1 MQLSLIKTVHYW
13 LKHFDLLR
21 RSLFGEIKMIA
32 QCLSKL
38 MWFLIREFKIIL
50 WRRQSRSPSLRSSG
64 RKRRLWDNPFQ
75 GGFWLAVE
83 MVRSSILATIPGF
96 RQRIIPEPSFPSQ
109 GSQARGTR
117 LWRRWL
123 NDAVWIILAQEWALS
138 NLITAVLNIWSF
150 FK

>member
-32 QCLSKL
+32 QCLSKF
-38 MWFLIREFKIIL
+38 MWFLIREFKII
-50 WRRQSRSPSLRSSG
+50 
-64 RKRRLWDNPFQ
+64 
-75 GGFWLAVE
+75 
-83 MVRSSILATIPGF
+83 
-96 RQRIIPEPSFPSQ
+96 
-109 GSQARGTR
+109 